1 MTSLTPNLMT
11 ESIEASIDFY
21 CDRLGFSFVTGVA
34 FDSESLVSKPSG
46 EAPLQWAMIQRNGVN
61 LMFQARPSIAEEYP
75 RLAQAE
81 IGLSGSLYLE
91 VEDLDQLLVQLDGR
105 AEVAMPERV
114 TFYGMREIW
123 IRDNNGYLLVLAEKS
138 NGQD

>member
-34 FDSESLVSKPSG
+34 FDSESLVTKPDG
-46 EAPLQWAMIQRNGVN
+46 EPPLQWAMIQRNGVN
-61 LMFQARPSIAEEYP
+61 LMFQARPSFAEEYP

-81 IGLSGSLYLE
+81 IGISGSLYLE
-91 VEDLDQLLVQLDGR
+91 VEDLDQLLAQLDGR

-123 IRDNNGYLLVLAEKS
+123 IRDNNGYLLVLAEKA